1 MRDLPKNPSISTM
14 TKALLITSFVL
25 LGSLLAAPLGAS
37 NHQSHIPGI
46 IQALPASAPFDHIVT
61 ILMENQG
68 FCSIYVGC
76 GGSATYMSQL
86 ADQNVLVRTW
96 GTTSHPSEGN
106 YISLIGGDNFG
117 HTSDGYCCWGITAPN
132 IIDRIESAGL
142 TWKAFAEDAS
152 GSGTCSFNPPRG
164 ADHFGFLTFADMNT
178 PARCANL
185 LNTASSSDPEF
196 VAAMNTPNPANYI
209 WLTPNDCN
217 NMHDCSIATGDS
229 YLATLVP
236 KILSSTEFT
245 TTKAAL
251 LIVYDE
257 GYSQCSNTGGT
268 GECVYAS
275 FIGPTAK
282 KGVQLSPIGASHYS
296 YLSTIEAAWALT
308 SLTSNDAGAPNL
320 LSAFGAVCV
329 TNCPLATSFTFLPS
343 SPVVNSPVAFAAVTT
358 GGTLPYTVSWSFGDG
373 GTGTGAI
380 VTHTY
385 TSAQSFTITETA
397 KDSSLPQKS
406 APSSQTV
413 TVVSSLTGN
422 FGVCNSLPQGWN
434 CGNLHS
440 GAPSPSSAQIVTGVF
455 QSRQSNP
462 GLGGSNDYY
471 YSTTQKGTFPWSPC
485 SAPASGVLPSGVTS
499 VSANFTSLSYNP
511 GSSPS
516 SDRYHIY
523 IALYYWLPNGAVSA
537 GGSTYRC
544 LDTQVRVE
552 NIGGTFS
559 SIGSTATYNPGDSF
573 GWDQVT
579 LQTSPGQNGIL
590 TANVAN
596 QCLQD
601 LLAWGLPT
609 NTPCQLAGI
618 EIGIEGY
625 QFQELDV
632 NWYHV
637 NLSVGPIPLS
647 TGFTSQP
654 ANSIVNT
661 PVTFTAITTGGT
673 PPYSATWNFGDGSS
687 GAGASTVHTFTSS
700 QSFTVTETAT
710 DSSSPSQ
717 TATSS
722 KTVTVLP
729 TPPLSTSF
737 TFLPATPLVNMQVTF
752 AAVTTGGTLPY
763 TITWNFGDSTTGTG
777 AATTHAYAAA
787 GAFTVTETAT
797 DLSTTMKTATASKS
811 ITVYTSLPL
820 SATLGVSSSSPQV
833 GQIVAFTA
841 SATGGTSPYTYTVA
855 FGDGGTGTGSSV
867 TYAYSAAGS
876 YTAMVTVRDSASPQ
890 ASISASITLN
900 VVALIPPTLAV
911 PGNQTGTAGAWIN
924 FTVTAASVN
933 TGGTITLSAT
943 GLPAGAA
950 FDPTTGRFSWRP
962 SASQT
967 GSYTIVFTS
976 TDSSYPSAPTSKP
989 MGIRVDQ
996 TAPGGSNGGNGGSS
1010 GGSNGS
1016 CTLCGIFPRIPT
1028 TIGLLVV
1035 GGFLGLISTL
1045 AVITIR
1051 ARANLERTKRRLRV

>member
-1 MRDLPKNPSISTM
+1 
-14 TKALLITSFVL
+14 
-25 LGSLLAAPLGAS
+25 
-37 NHQSHIPGI
+37 
-46 IQALPASAPFDHIVT
+46 
-61 ILMENQG
+61 
-68 FCSIYVGC
+68 
-76 GGSATYMSQL
+76 MSQL

-164 ADHFGFLTFADMNT
+164 ADHFAFLTFADMNT
-178 PARCANL
+178 PTRCANF

-196 VAAMNTPNPANYI
+196 IAAMNTPNPANYI

-257 GYSQCSNTGGT
+257 GYTQCSNTGGT

-282 KGVQLSPIGASHYS
+282 KGIQLSPTGASHYS

-343 SPVVNSPVAFAAVTT
+343 SPVVNSPVTFTAVTT
-358 GGTLPYTVSWSFGDG
+358 GGTLPYTVSWNFGDG

-397 KDSSLPQKS
+397 KDSSLPQQS
-406 APSSQTV
+406 ATNSQTV

-559 SIGSTATYNPGDSF
+559 PIGSTATYNPGDSF
-573 GWDQVT
+573 GWDNVT
-579 LQTSPGQNGIL
+579 LQVSPGQSGLLI
-590 TANVAN
+590 ANVAN

-601 LLAWGLPT
+601 LKAWGLPT
-609 NTPCQLAGI
+609 NIPCQLAGI
-618 EIGIEGY
+618 EIGTEGY

-632 NWYHV
+632 NWFFV
-637 NLSVGPIPLS
+637 SLNTSPPPPLTTDFSFTPSSPITGQSVS
-647 TGFTSQP
+647 FTG
-654 ANSIVNT
+654 
-661 PVTFTAITTGGT
+661 TASGGT
-673 PPYSATWNFGDGSS
+673 APYRYSWNFGDGT
-687 GAGASTVHTFTSS
+687 AGTGVSTVHTFASA
-700 QSFTVTETAT
+700 QAFTVTETVT

-717 TATSS
+717 TATRS
-722 KTVTVLP
+722 KIVTVVP
-729 TPPLSTSF
+729 TPLSTSF
-737 TFLPATPLVNMQVTF
+737 TFIPASPLINSPVSFTSI
-752 AAVTTGGTLPY
+752 TTGGTMPY
-763 TITWNFGDSTTGTG
+763 TTTWNFGDGTTGTG
-777 AATTHAYAAA
+777 ATTTHTYTTAQS
-787 GAFTVTETAT
+787 FTATETAT
-797 DLSTTMKTATASKS
+797 DSSMPTQTATSSQTVNVLATPPLSTTFQ
-811 ITVYTSLPL
+811 
-820 SATLGVSSSSPQV
+820 VSSSSPQI
-833 GQIVAFTA
+833 GQTVTFTA
-841 SATGGTSPYTYTVA
+841 SATGGTTPYTYIVA
-855 FGDGGTGTGSSV
+855 FGDGGTGTGNPV
-867 TYAYSAAGS
+867 TYAYSVAGS
-876 YTAMVTVRDSASPQ
+876 YTATVTVTDSASPQ
-890 ASISASITLN
+890 ASISRSVTVN
-900 VVALIPPTLAV
+900 VQALIPPTLTV
-911 PGNQTGTAGAWIN
+911 LGNQTVTAGTWIN

-933 TGGTITLSAT
+933 IGGTITLSAT
-943 GLPAGAA
+943 GLPAGAS
-950 FDPTTGRFSWRP
+950 FDPTTGLFSWKP

-967 GSYTIVFTS
+967 GSYTIVFTAS
-976 TDSSYPSAPTSKP
+976 DSSYPSTPTSKP
-989 MGIRVDQ
+989 TGIQVNQ
-996 TAPGGSNGGNGGSS
+996 AAPGGSNGGNGGS
-1010 GGSNGS
+1010 GGTSNGS
-1016 CTLCGIFPRIPT
+1016 CTLCGIFPKFST
-1028 TIGLLVV
+1028 TIGLLAI
-1035 GGFLGLISTL
+1035 GGLLGLIVSL
-1045 AVITIR
+1045 AALTIR
-1051 ARANLERTKRRLRV
+1051 ARASLERTKRRLGN